1 MHCTVIRHRVLISCT
16 EINSHTTGWKYRQFS
31 TAFMRSKIKGALNE
45 KSMPYKAEL
54 IREGR
59 IVKATR
65 SSKRGWPAVM
75 VNKFI

>member
-16 EINSHTTGWKYRQFS
+16 EINSHTTGWKYRQYS

-54 IREGR
+54 IRGKNR
-59 IVKATR
+59 QGDPVVKKGLAG
-65 SSKRGWPAVM
+65 SYGQ
-75 VNKFI
+75 